1 MIIGEPADSQGYT
14 TGMVCR
20 QVAAC
25 TCQKWIA
32 RKWRSN
38 TSPTSTWFARKL
50 LGRSW
55 SIACSMLLHSAM
67 FQCLHLQEGHVL
79 QIWKLQRSRLADE
92 KLLRMVCAGWWVAQ
106 MPWSMHSF
114 LLPPLP
120 SSRALWQGAISH
132 GTSPSKFYKPEPG
145 EIEEV
150 RHNNLSTAY
159 PNWLDFVKVPIPQ
172 SEQVE
177 RCTVCDAQLRSNK
190 ELRLASSDC
199 RLFRQI
205 LMTRQISLANTE
217 NGAMRQ
223 GKMKSEF
230 QNK

>member
-1 MIIGEPADSQGYT
+1 MLAVGEPAAWSLASQ
-14 TGMVCR
+14 
-20 QVAAC
+20 
-25 TCQKWIA
+25 
-32 RKWRSN
+32 
-38 TSPTSTWFARKL
+38 PTAKATPLEWFAARWLRAPVKNEL
-50 LGRSW
+50 YENEKATHHPHQHDLREISLADLGPLF
-55 SIACSMLLHSAM
+55 ACSMLLHSAM

-92 KLLRMVCAGWWVAQ
+92 KLLRMVCRSCAGWWVAQ

-159 PNWLDFVKVPIPQ
+159 PNWLDFVNVPISQ

-177 RCTVCDAQLRSNK
+177 RCTVCD
-190 ELRLASSDC
+190 
-199 RLFRQI
+199 
-205 LMTRQISLANTE
+205 TRCTI
-217 NGAMRQ
+217 
-223 GKMKSEF
+223 KVK
-230 QNK
+230 